1 MKPHQEIQYDLSFHH
16 SEIYR
21 SQWHM
26 INHISVPLLTADC
39 MLLKSW
45 ETHSLFFQ
53 LSERV
58 SLLRERFNLTRA
70 VVSQYTEE
78 WTSRHLPL
86 ADVRASTCY
95 SHRTPPA
102 CVQSSRTS
110 SPLSR
115 GELILIKRSGLAVH
129 AVLFRSIPE
138 EGNDERHAPY
148 VASELFKLSLKQTH
162 RRSDSGPGPP
172 IGSRLGP

>member
-1 MKPHQEIQYDLSFHH
+1 
-16 SEIYR
+16 
-21 SQWHM
+21 M

-39 MLLKSW
+39 MLLKSR
-45 ETHSLFFQ
+45 ETLSLFFQ

-58 SLLRERFNLTRA
+58 SLLRERFNLTRRA

-102 CVQSSRTS
+102 CFQSSRTS

-115 GELILIKRSGLAVH
+115 GELILIKRSDLAVH

-138 EGNDERHAPY
+138 EGNDERHAPC
-148 VASELFKLSLKQTH
+148 VASELLKLSLKQTH
-162 RRSDSGPGPP
+162 RRSDSCRA
-172 IGSRLGP
+172 GSSYWESSRALIVAPWDGS